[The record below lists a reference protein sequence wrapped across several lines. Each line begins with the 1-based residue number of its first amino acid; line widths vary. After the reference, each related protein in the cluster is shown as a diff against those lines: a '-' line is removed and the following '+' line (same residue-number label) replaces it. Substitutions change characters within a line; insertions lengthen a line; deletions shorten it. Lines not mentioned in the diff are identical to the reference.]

1 MSKSKPFQELDLVD
15 SFMFG
20 ASTENP
26 ENAKYIA
33 KLIIERAT
41 GKKVREITVTQEKP
55 LLGVD
60 VGCHGIRMD
69 LYVTESEEDN
79 IVKVYD
85 IEPNRYGIAELPKR
99 SRYSQAL
106 TDAKLLKTGESYSDL
121 PEYLSIWILTK
132 DPFGK
137 NQMLYS
143 VKNSVEGFPDIVY
156 NDGVAKLFL
165 YVGGE
170 LGGNEALKDLL
181 RYFGKSD
188 KSNVVDE
195 DIEKLHTI
203 VEMVR
208 HNREVGEQYMTWQE
222 FMDYEKEEARQEARE
237 EGLAEGRAEGRAEG
251 LAEGLEQGLLDNIL
265 KTIKIC
271 KNLGATEEQIISN
284 LVNEFSLTKEE
295 AKTHLLKL

>member
-1 MSKSKPFQELDLVD
+1 M
-15 SFMFG
+15 
-20 ASTENP
+20 
-26 ENAKYIA
+26 
-33 KLIIERAT
+33 
-41 GKKVREITVTQEKP
+41 
-55 LLGVD
+55 
-60 VGCHGIRMD
+60 
-69 LYVTESEEDN
+69 
-79 IVKVYD
+79 
-85 IEPNRYGIAELPKR
+85 
-99 SRYSQAL
+99 
-106 TDAKLLKTGESYSDL
+106 

-237 EGLAEGRAEGRAEG
+237 EAR
-251 LAEGLEQGLLDNIL
+251 
-265 KTIKIC
+265 
-271 KNLGATEEQIISN
+271 EES
-284 LVNEFSLTKEE
+284 
-295 AKTHLLKL
+295 KTHLLKL